1 MYFID
6 VQGTLIDDA
15 DFAPLPGALE
25 FIDRL
30 NADNVPYLLVTNN
43 TKRPGTEFLA
53 HLRSVGFSVGAE
65 RYFDA
70 LMMLEHVVPKG
81 PTAIFAT
88 ETFAKQVESLGY
100 TPDYEHPQTVLLS
113 LRHDYTSED
122 FAVMIAC
129 LLQGARLYGM
139 HETTLFAKDGRRYP
153 GTGALLRMLSYAAS
167 VDYRV
172 VGKPSALFYREALAR
187 MKAFAPH
194 AGFGD
199 LTMISDDPAD
209 LRGAAALG
217 MRTCLV
223 LSGKIRPD
231 DTALP
236 RLRGEVTMVYNG
248 VNEIE

>member
-15 DFAPLPGALE
+15 DFAPLPGAIEL
-25 FIDRL
+25 IDRL
-30 NADNVPYLLVTNN
+30 NADRIPYLLVTNN
-43 TKRPGTEFLA
+43 TKRPSAEFLA
-53 HLRSVGFSVGAE
+53 HLHRIGFSVGAE

-81 PTAIFAT
+81 PTAVFAM
-88 ETFAKQVESLGY
+88 ETFAKQVERLGY
-100 TPDYEHPQTVLLS
+100 TPEYDHPRTVLLS

-129 LLQGARLYGM
+129 LLRGARLYGM
-139 HETTLFAKDGRRYP
+139 HETTLFSKDGRRYP

-167 VDYRV
+167 ADYRV
-172 VGKPSALFYREALAR
+172 VGKPSKLFYREALAR
-187 MKAFAPH
+187 MRVFAPH
-194 AGFGD
+194 ADFGK
-199 LTMISDDPAD
+199 LTMVSDDPAD
-209 LRGAAALG
+209 LRGAAELG

-223 LSGKIRPD
+223 LSGKIRPGD
-231 DTALP
+231 AALR